1 MKKKLKFKRILGIV
15 LAALVALMILL
26 PDRATLQDNPPQTG
40 NLPPMNIYQREG
52 HPKMESSLYQLMEIY
67 FTPGIEEAK
76 EFAKQ
81 RGINIQG
88 DLVRVVAEA
97 KSPVTGERTDAASYG
112 QNSHHGRIRGQKDNL
127 QAGLLY
133 SASR

>member
-1 MKKKLKFKRILGIV
+1 MEGKLKLKRILGIV
-15 LAALVALMILL
+15 LAALAALMILL

-67 FTPGIEEAK
+67 FTQGIEEAK

-81 RGINIQG
+81 
-88 DLVRVVAEA
+88 
-97 KSPVTGERTDAASYG
+97 
-112 QNSHHGRIRGQKDNL
+112 
-127 QAGLLY
+127 
-133 SASR
+133 SRK